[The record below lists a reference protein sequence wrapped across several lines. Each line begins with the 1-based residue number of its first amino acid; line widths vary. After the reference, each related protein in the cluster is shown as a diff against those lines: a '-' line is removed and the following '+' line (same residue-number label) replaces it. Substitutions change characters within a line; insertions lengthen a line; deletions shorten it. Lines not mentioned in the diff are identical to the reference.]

1 MANDEA
7 LLVYHLIKTTMEIT
21 VKEGAVIEH
30 EGRHWIITQIGEDN
44 EGQTVIHIRSGDEL
58 SVIKLSDMPYD
69 LKLVR

>member
-1 MANDEA
+1 
-7 LLVYHLIKTTMEIT
+7 LRFLQLTQTTMEIT
-21 VKEGAVIEH
+21 VKEGTVIEH